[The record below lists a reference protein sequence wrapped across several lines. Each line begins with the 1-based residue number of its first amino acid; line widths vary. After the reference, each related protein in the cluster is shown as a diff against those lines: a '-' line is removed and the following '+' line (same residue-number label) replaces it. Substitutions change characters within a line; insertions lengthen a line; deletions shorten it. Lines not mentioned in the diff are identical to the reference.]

1 MIRNFLIFLMLSAI
15 LLWQFSFYNF
25 FSNFLPITLVL
36 LLLFLFYSYRRG
48 AQSLLIVSIISFE
61 YFSAHFYGYYVLLF
75 LIYYFLMSFLLRH
88 FLVNR
93 SRLSLIVA
101 LFLSEVFYWIYN
113 RLFLWLENLIWQKKY
128 IYPFDYYLL
137 LKDFFFNLL
146 IILALYQLVKYL
158 KNKFWSSNEIII
170 A

>member
-1 MIRNFLIFLMLSAI
+1 MTKNLFLFLMLLVV

-25 FSNFLPITLVL
+25 FANFLPIVL
-36 LLLFLFYSYRRG
+36 LFLLLFLFYNHKRG
-48 AQSLLIVSIISFE
+48 AHTLLIASIISFE
-61 YFSAHFYGYYVLLF
+61 YFSSHFYGYYAVIF
-75 LIYYFLMSFLLRH
+75 ISYYFLMSFLLRR

-93 SRLSLIVA
+93 SRLSLAVA
-101 LFLSEVFYWIYN
+101 LALSEVFYWMAN

-137 LKDFFFNLL
+137 IQDFIINVL
-146 IILALYQLVKYL
+146 ILMIFYQIIKYL
-158 KNKFWSSNEIII
+158 KNKFWSSNEIIS